1 MPEPRVLGKCY
12 ENLNPARRGV
22 QISFIGR
29 VFDQPMQQ
37 QTHTQHATTDVLLLA
52 DDVARTLMVARVLA
66 RHERAIDLRGL
77 DGMVGLLCAK
87 TLDLAPETAR
97 AMRPRL
103 LALRAELDALAALLP
118 EGAAA

>member
-1 MPEPRVLGKCY
+1 MQEQTPDL
-12 ENLNPARRGV
+12 RG
-22 QISFIGR
+22 S
-29 VFDQPMQQ
+29 
-37 QTHTQHATTDVLLLA
+37 TDVLLLA
-52 DDVARTLMVARVLA
+52 EDVARTLVVARVLA
-66 RHERAIDLRGL
+66 RHERIIDLHGL

-103 LALRAELDALAALLP
+103 QALRAELDALAALLP